1 MEQTVVR
8 VEGVPVAFD
17 MEVLARKLRI
27 RPGQTAALNKLGK
40 LAEEARRLA
49 KPQAAA
55 VLCGVRVLSDAE
67 LEVGGV
73 TLASPLLR
81 KNMGEL
87 GRVFP
92 FLATEG
98 RELAEWSASLDSAL
112 DQVFSCELREAAVKQ
127 YERLLEHK
135 LLEVYGIKQLSAMNP
150 GSLDVWP
157 VTQQEQLFRILNPI
171 PEQFGVELL
180 PSFMMKP
187 EYSLSGI
194 FFQTDTK
201 YYNCRLCPRLD
212 CPNRKAAYKPE

>member
-1 MEQTVVR
+1 MEQTVVL
-8 VEGVPVAFD
+8 VEGAPVVFD
-17 MEVLARKLRI
+17 LEALARKLRI
-27 RPGQTAALNKLGK
+27 RPGQAAAMNKLDK
-40 LAEEARRLA
+40 LAEEARALA
-49 KPQAAA
+49 RPRAAA
-55 VLCGVRVLSDAE
+55 VLCGVRPLSDDE

-73 TLASPLLR
+73 PLSSPLLR

-98 RELAEWSASLDSAL
+98 TELADWSASLDSAL
-112 DQVFSCELREAAVKQ
+112 DQIFSCELREAVVKQ
-127 YERLLEHK
+127 YEK
-135 LLEVYGIKQLSAMNP
+135 LLENTLLDVYGIKQLSAMNP
-150 GSLDVWP
+150 GSLEVWP
-157 VTQQEQLFRILNPI
+157 VTQQEHLFRILNPI

-201 YYNCRLCPRLD
+201 YYNCRLCPRPD
-212 CPNRKAAYKPE
+212 CPNRKAAYKPA